1 MRGSERE
8 EEETSGIPAR
18 SRGARWP
25 CQGWAAGARGL
36 PMGQRPGTLLRVT
49 AGAVVA
55 GWISEAG
62 LEADRSAEMRQA
74 GRRSGAQGSR
84 TGGGKLRLASVQP
97 STQPEAGRARAKA
110 GYSQDKELIKRPKR
124 QHPKSTGQNS
134 PRAGDS
140 VIFML
145 LSPPCY
151 QETIGPV

>member
-84 TGGGKLRLASVQP
+84 TGGGKLGAGQCPAKHPARSRTSESKSRLQP
-97 STQPEAGRARAKA
+97 GQGADQKTKKTTPK
-110 GYSQDKELIKRPKR
+110 KHRPK
-124 QHPKSTGQNS
+124 QPQSW
-134 PRAGDS
+134 
-140 VIFML
+140 
-145 LSPPCY
+145 
-151 QETIGPV
+151 